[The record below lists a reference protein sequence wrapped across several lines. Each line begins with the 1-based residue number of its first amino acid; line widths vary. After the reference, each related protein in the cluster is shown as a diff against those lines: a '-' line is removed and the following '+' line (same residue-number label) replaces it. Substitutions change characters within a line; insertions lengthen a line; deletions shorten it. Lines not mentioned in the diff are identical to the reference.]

1 MIWFFERDG
10 LRVRYEV
17 RPAQFGP
24 GFELII
30 RFPDG
35 RQRCEVFP
43 QHAALL
49 QRQLQLEHLF
59 QEHGWSEYA
68 DLSDPGLAVV
78 ELPKLSN
85 AS

>member
-17 RPAQFGP
+17 RPSEFGP

-35 RQRCEVFP
+35 RQRCELYSKHSALVKR
-43 QHAALL
+43 QH
-49 QRQLQLEHLF
+49 QLEHLF

-68 DLSDPGLAVV
+68 DLTEPA
-78 ELPKLSN
+78 LPPPARLSS